1 MAGSRTCTKHLW
13 SISSLSFSGR
23 VILTSA
29 KRPNNRLICQI
40 GISSCKWTYQLSLLH
55 CYFSYPYYFTTF
67 LTNIK
72 DTFYGNCVLSQV
84 TCCILMLGNILI
96 SRFDGSKDNRLHQYS
111 CDIMFWHHLQIQK
124 QVLWLELWFPVLK
137 MNVTYIYTCI
147 TASDILKLN

>member
-1 MAGSRTCTKHLW
+1 M
-13 SISSLSFSGR
+13 INIVSLVFWTGNIDLCKEKR
-23 VILTSA
+23 V
-29 KRPNNRLICQI
+29 KRRPNNRLICQI

-55 CYFSYPYYFTTF
+55 CYFSYPYYFTTL

-84 TCCILMLGNILI
+84 SCCILMLGNI

-111 CDIMFWHHLQIQK
+111 CDIMFWHHLHIQK
-124 QVLWLELWFPVLK
+124 QVLWLELCFPVLK

>member
-1 MAGSRTCTKHLW
+1 M
-13 SISSLSFSGR
+13 INIVSLVFWTGNIDLCKEKR
-23 VILTSA
+23 V
-29 KRPNNRLICQI
+29 KRRPNNRLICQI

-55 CYFSYPYYFTTF
+55 CYFSYPYYFTTL

-84 TCCILMLGNILI
+84 SCCILMLGNI

-124 QVLWLELWFPVLK
+124 LVLWLELCFSVLK

-147 TASDILKLN
+147 TASYILKLN